1 MSDADTNY
9 PPDNFPEFLPDSAPV
24 PEYNIVTAFSEAD
37 LECLVTAR
45 MAAGWTP
52 QGGLQV
58 TMDRYTHCD
67 GRQEVT
73 WHFHQ
78 AVRK

>member
-1 MSDADTNY
+1 MSERSSFAANEV
-9 PPDNFPEFLPDSAPV
+9 PSPRK

-37 LECLVTAR
+37 LESLVTKR
-45 MAAGWTP
+45 MADGWLP

-58 TMDRYTHCD
+58 TFDRYYDCD
-67 GRQEVT
+67 SMPQAT

-78 AVRK
+78 AMLKTIP